1 MIAERIQSSV
11 GGPTESDVATANN
24 PIAHRSP
31 WARVRSEE
39 SLSPSCSVSATVRI
53 TLIAWLPKIG
63 RVNCRQVCLPF
74 VPFDHFAILDWINTI
89 RIKGRRYLGSLPLLR
104 RKNGI
109 FHIYGTYEIYEII
122 MLMKQESIRTTVDI
136 PAPLY
141 RKLKEQ
147 AAGTG
152 SSIREL
158 VLLGVRRV
166 VLQAQRPRPKRVE
179 FPLIV
184 SKGPQVDLTNEQI
197 YEYVE
202 FP

>member
-1 MIAERIQSSV
+1 MEQK
-11 GGPTESDVATANN
+11 ANKSYRQLTL
-24 PIAHRSP
+24 PA
-31 WARVRSEE
+31 V
-39 SLSPSCSVSATVRI
+39 TI
-53 TLIAWLPKIG
+53 TDL
-63 RVNCRQVCLPF
+63 Q
-74 VPFDHFAILDWINTI
+74 
-89 RIKGRRYLGSLPLLR
+89 RREAPLR

-109 FHIYGTYEIYEII
+109 FHIYGTYEII
-122 MLMKQESIRTTVDI
+122 MFVKQESIRTTVDI

-197 YEYVE
+197 YEHVE

>member
-1 MIAERIQSSV
+1 MMPTIETISAVTLRV
-11 GGPTESDVATANN
+11 VNMTESVRFYRDV
-24 PIAHRSP
+24 
-31 WARVRSEE
+31 
-39 SLSPSCSVSATVRI
+39 LSS
-53 TLIAWLPKIG
+53 
-63 RVNCRQVCLPF
+63 F
-74 VPFDHFAILDWINTI
+74 
-89 RIKGRRYLGSLPLLR
+89 R

-109 FHIYGTYEIYEII
+109 FHIYGTYEII
-122 MLMKQESIRTTVDI
+122 MFMKQESIRTTVDI

-184 SKGPQVDLTNEQI
+184 SEGPQVDLTNEQI

>member
-1 MIAERIQSSV
+1 MADHAPQI
-11 GGPTESDVATANN
+11 GGTGTRGEVRKR
-24 PIAHRSP
+24 RSCP
-31 WARVRSEE
+31 NFC
-39 SLSPSCSVSATVRI
+39 SPSLLSCY
-53 TLIAWLPKIG
+53 
-63 RVNCRQVCLPF
+63 
-74 VPFDHFAILDWINTI
+74 FAILDLINTL
-89 RIKGRRYLGSLPLLR
+89 KGGRYLGSLLLLT
-104 RKNGI
+104 RKSGI
-109 FHIYGTYEIYEII
+109 FHIYGTYEII
-122 MLMKQESIRTTVDI
+122 MFMKQESIRTTVDI

-197 YEYVE
+197 YEHVE

>member
-1 MIAERIQSSV
+1 LQER
-11 GGPTESDVATANN
+11 PTAGKTAGKF
-24 PIAHRSP
+24 
-31 WARVRSEE
+31 
-39 SLSPSCSVSATVRI
+39 CS
-53 TLIAWLPKIG
+53 
-63 RVNCRQVCLPF
+63 PF
-74 VPFDHFAILDWINTI
+74 VPSGHFAILDLINTI
-89 RIKGRRYLGSLPLLR
+89 RIKGRRNLGSLPLLR

-109 FHIYGTYEIYEII
+109 FHIYGTYEII

-136 PAPLY
+136 PVPLY

-179 FPLIV
+179 FPLII

-197 YEYVE
+197 YEHVE

>member
-1 MIAERIQSSV
+1 M
-11 GGPTESDVATANN
+11 
-24 PIAHRSP
+24 
-31 WARVRSEE
+31 
-39 SLSPSCSVSATVRI
+39 
-53 TLIAWLPKIG
+53 
-63 RVNCRQVCLPF
+63 F
-74 VPFDHFAILDWINTI
+74 
-89 RIKGRRYLGSLPLLR
+89 
-104 RKNGI
+104 
-109 FHIYGTYEIYEII
+109 
-122 MLMKQESIRTTVDI
+122 MKQESIRTTVDI
-136 PAPLY
+136 PTPLY